1 MKLSTKTSKLTGR
14 HMLVNEGIKLLHT
27 ENKVEAYCPLGK
39 NMRELTIETD
49 IYLGKYIPDLLD
61 MEDMIKKMDKGSYV
75 HEDLIK
81 EWIEFI
87 KDYEVKGIKV
97 RVYSSGHFPMYEEAI
112 YGNVE

>member
-1 MKLSTKTSKLTGR
+1 MRLSDKKSKLTDR
-14 HMLVNEGIKLLHT
+14 AMLVNEGIRLLHM

-49 IYLGKYIPDLLD
+49 IYLGEYIPDLLD
-61 MEDMIKKMDKGSYV
+61 IEDMVKKMNKGSYV

-81 EWIEFI
+81 DWIEFI

-97 RVYSSGHFPMYEEAI
+97 RVYASGHFPMYEEAI
-112 YGNVE
+112 YGDIE